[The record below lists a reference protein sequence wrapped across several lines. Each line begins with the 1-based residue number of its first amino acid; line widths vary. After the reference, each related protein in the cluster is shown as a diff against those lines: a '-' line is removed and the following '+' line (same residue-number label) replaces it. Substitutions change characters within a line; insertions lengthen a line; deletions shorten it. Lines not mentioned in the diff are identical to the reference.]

1 MLSSRRA
8 EEEEDQRDIFWMGF
22 VLCLVLFRLKDDE
35 VILSGWACG
44 GLVAGVE
51 GREWFETKNVQER
64 KNKWRGTAFV
74 AAATAA
80 VVVAAA
86 MQRDIERQQK

>member
-1 MLSSRRA
+1 
-8 EEEEDQRDIFWMGF
+8 MGF

-44 GLVAGVE
+44 GLVVGVE

-64 KNKWRGTAFV
+64 KNKWRGTAFAAAAAAVAV
-74 AAATAA
+74 AADATR
-80 VVVAAA
+80 
-86 MQRDIERQQK
+86 RDIERQQK